1 MSFTGNREVKIV
13 QKSVWQKQIFEMEEE
28 MNRNNETYCQA
39 EGLDEFNGSE
49 DENVNEVEELNFEEI
64 NFQLLNEDD
73 VKKYR
78 FLNNDIAYKFYKMYG
93 MKKGFGIRKYHTR
106 RNKDGEII
114 WQSFFCDREGFR
126 DKKMNWFGRGR
137 REKRLDV
144 VV

>member
-1 MSFTGNREVKIV
+1 MCFTNNREVKIY
-13 QKSVWQKQIFEMEEE
+13 QKSVWQIFEMEEE
-28 MNRNNETYCQA
+28 MNTNNETHCQA
-39 EGLDEFNGSE
+39 EGLHEFNGSE